1 MKAKILAL
9 LVMIAMSVCVLAS
22 CSMLPEDLANKLQG
36 AVDTVKDKV
45 NGIIN
50 PNDTPD
56 HEHNFVD
63 GKCECGESDPNYVA
77 PHEHSYV
84 DGKCECGATDPSY
97 VPPHTHSYV
106 DGKCECGAT
115 DPSYVPPHE
124 HTYVDGKCECG
135 AEDPTYVPPHEH
147 TYVDGKCECGAED
160 PNYVPPTPT
169 PDGTAENPYALTVP
183 GELNVAFAGGYNP
196 VWYTFTASED
206 KLLKVTLSSANAD
219 MGYGVA
225 ADQMMYTS
233 GATVVEVELAAGT
246 TYYVNFSTING
257 EAEEYTVTAAYV
269 EVAEV
274 TPASIAGTY
283 YIRGGAVVT
292 EVITVVIDANG
303 TISFDNNSYNFSI
316 ENNVVTVTT
325 ASGMDVSTLVN
336 ILINS
341 EGKVTGFIWNGS
353 ECDLYVPSEGGDEE
367 EDPEEPV
374 VPAGPIDTDNSDVV
388 IGENTV
394 VADSEDVA
402 AESFVCV
409 LVVTAEGTFSVESND
424 LGSIFYDEKGD
435 TVGRGQVYLT
445 AGAYT
450 LTLYN
455 VNGLTEGTEYTFTLN
470 YTAPEGDDEETEPD
484 GSMNNPF
491 VLDTIPSELTFTG
504 NHDVC
509 YSYTATEAIT
519 IIINK
524 LAGSVMTI
532 TAEDW
537 DSEYN
542 DDYTNCTYYIYVAA
556 NETITLNPWTNS
568 GADDAVWT
576 YTFTVTAPVLEGS
589 IEKPANIS
597 IYQENSLDKP
607 GSDADGYVIFT
618 YSPWIDGTLTLTF
631 SANVDIKY
639 GTDLEALTA
648 VADQATLTVDIASD
662 TDIYVLVKGDASV
675 TFTATAVEYPGTAN
689 NPYTLDPW
697 AGDHTCMYS
706 GKDVWYTIVGGEE
719 GGYVTLSSNF
729 ATAKLGAGSSIYA
742 ISYNDSETYGSVKF
756 YVKAGETAYVVIGD
770 WSEAAAS
777 EITFSLSF
785 EAGEHELDGTYEY
798 PFNGVLGDQICNFA
812 GGWSYVWY
820 KFETTETGYLT
831 VTSENENAAFV
842 ISPETSEYATGAKS
856 GTGTVSY
863 GSDAGV
869 CYVGV
874 KTADDGAGEIAFT
887 VSFEAG
893 ELKPDGSLAL
903 PYEAVIG
910 NNNCAFPGGYNYVWY
925 TITLEEAATLTISST
940 YENAYIILT
949 TVDEYEGVIASNRDW
964 SGVTGP
970 ITVDVV
976 AGTYLLAVTDWDG
989 AEASIDFVVSDG
1001 SVVAC
1006 AHENTTT
1013 TNTAT
1018 CTAAGTKTVVCNDC
1032 GETVSTEDVAALG
1045 HTGHADDFKCDVC
1058 SETVLPAADSVLTIK
1073 QAIALGTLYV
1083 NSTGGS
1089 YTADKYYVTGK
1100 IAEIVN
1106 TTYGQMTLVDED
1118 GNQFGPYNTYSA
1130 DGSTRYDALEVKPV
1144 KGDTVT
1150 VYGYI
1155 GAYYST
1161 VQMNGGA
1168 WITAHTAHEHV
1179 AGEAATCTTSQ
1190 LCTICDSILV
1200 SAIGHNDGDDA
1211 DTLCDLCGVDLSAV
1225 VEEYTETVSLSGSTG
1240 TLASD
1245 SLSISWASDNFN
1257 FLAEKNTSTTAIRT
1271 SDTDHYRAYVGSK
1284 FTISGNN
1291 GQKITKIVI
1300 TTTGSSYN
1308 YWADALTTA
1317 GVTAVA
1323 DGANVTITVDTGTV
1337 DSVSFTIGKQS
1348 RIKSIEITYQ

>member
-9 LVMIAMSVCVLAS
+9 IVMIAMSVCVLAS

-50 PNDTPD
+50 PNGTPE
-56 HEHNFVD
+56 HTHNFVE
-63 GKCECGESDPNYVA
+63 GKCECGESDPNYVP

-97 VPPHTHSYV
+97 VPPHEHSYV
-106 DGKCECGAT
+106 NGKCECGAE

-124 HTYVDGKCECG
+124 HS
-135 AEDPTYVPPHEH
+135 
-147 TYVDGKCECGAED
+147 YVDGKCECGAED

-196 VWYTFTASED
+196 VWYTFTASEN

-219 MGYGVA
+219 MGYGIA
-225 ADQMMYTS
+225 ADQMMYTG
-233 GATVVEVELAAGT
+233 GATTVEVELVAGT
-246 TYYVNFSTING
+246 TYYVNFSTLNA
-257 EAEEYTVTAAYV
+257 EAEEYTVNATYV
-269 EVAEV
+269 EKAEV

-283 YIRGGAVVT
+283 YIRGGAMVT
-292 EVITVVIDANG
+292 KVITVVIDANG
-303 TISFDNNSYNFSI
+303 TLSFDNNAYNFSI

-325 ASGMDVSTLVN
+325 ASGMDVSALVN

-341 EGKVTGFIWNGS
+341 EGKVTGFIWNGN

-367 EDPEEPV
+367 EDGIDGTYATADGILV
-374 VPAGPIDTDNSDVV
+374 VEI
-388 IGENTV
+388 
-394 VADSEDVA
+394 DSEAGTVKFVHTHPMSGYVNTIVA
-402 AESFVCV
+402 NFTFEDG
-409 LVVTAEGTFSVESND
+409 VVTLTNEDGSAFPAMYGITITDGEVTGALYEGWDYVLAPATP
-424 LGSIFYDEKGD
+424 G
-435 TVGRGQVYLT
+435 
-445 AGAYT
+445 
-450 LTLYN
+450 
-455 VNGLTEGTEYTFTLN
+455 EGEGGEGGEGGE
-470 YTAPEGDDEETEPD
+470 TAPE
-484 GSMNNPF
+484 GSMNNPII
-491 VLDTIPSELTFTG
+491 LDTIPSELTFTG
-504 NHDVC
+504 IHDVY

-524 LAGSVMTI
+524 LAGSYMSI
-532 TAEDW
+532 TAEDY
-537 DSEYN
+537 DAEYN

-556 NETITLNPWTNS
+556 NETITLNPWKDS

-589 IEKPANIS
+589 IDKPANLS
-597 IYQENSLDKP
+597 TYFENSLDKP

-618 YSPWIDGTLTLTF
+618 YSPWIDGTLTLAF

-648 VADQATLTVDIASD
+648 VADQATLTVDIVSS
-662 TDIYVLVKGDASV
+662 TNLYVLVKGDASV
-675 TFTATAVEYPGTAN
+675 TFTATAEEYPGTAN

-697 AGDHTCMYS
+697 AGDHTCSYT
-706 GKDVWYTIVGGEE
+706 GYDVWYTIVGGEE
-719 GGYVTLSSNF
+719 GGYVTLSSTF
-729 ATAKLGAGSSIYA
+729 ATAKLGAGSSTYS
-742 ISYNDSETYGSVKF
+742 ISYNDSETYGSVRF
-756 YVKAGETAYVVIGD
+756 YVNAGETAYVVIGD

-777 EITFSLSF
+777 EVTFSLSF
-785 EAGEHELDGTYEY
+785 EAGEHELDGTYDY
-798 PFNGVLGDQICNFA
+798 PYNGALGDQTCNFA

-820 KFETTETGYLT
+820 KLETTETGYLT
-831 VTSENENAAFV
+831 VTSANENAYFV
-842 ISPETSEYATGAKS
+842 ISPETSAYATGAKE

-874 KTADDGAGEIAFT
+874 KTADDEAGEIAFT

-910 NNNCAFPGGYNYVWY
+910 NNNCAFPGGYALVWY

-940 YENAYIILT
+940 YENAWLVLT
-949 TVDEYEGVIASNRDW
+949 TVDQYEGVIASNQSW
-964 SGVTGP
+964 SGVTGS
-970 ITVDVV
+970 ITADVD
-976 AGTYLLAVTDWDG
+976 AGTYLIGVADWNEG
-989 AEASIDFVVSDG
+989 EVSIDFVVSDG

-1032 GETVSTEDVAALG
+1032 GETVSTEDVEALG
-1045 HTGHADDFKCDVC
+1045 HTGHADDFKCDTC
-1058 SETVLPAADSVLTIK
+1058 SEKVLPEDGSVLTIK
-1073 QAIALGTLYV
+1073 QAIALGNLYK
-1083 NSTGGS
+1083 NSTGSVYG
-1089 YTADKYYVTGK
+1089 TEKYYVTGV
-1100 IAEIVN
+1100 IVN
-1106 TTYGQMTLVDED
+1106 VANPDKYGNITIKDED
-1118 GNQFGPYNTYSA
+1118 GTEFLVYGTWSA
-1130 DGSTRYDALEVKPV
+1130 DGKTQYGSLTVKPG
-1144 KGDTVT
+1144 KGDTIT
-1150 VYGYI
+1150 VYAVV

-1161 VQMNGGA
+1161 AQMSNG
-1168 WITAHTAHEHV
+1168 WIIEHVAHEHV
-1179 AGEAATCTTSQ
+1179 GGEAATCTTSQ
-1190 LCTICDSILV
+1190 LCTLCDAILV
-1200 SAIGHNDGDDA
+1200 PASGHNDGNDA
-1211 DTLCDLCGVDLSAV
+1211 DTLCDACGTDLAV
-1225 VEEYTETVSLSGSTG
+1225 SVEEYTEKFTITASTG
-1240 TLASD
+1240 TLSSD
-1245 SLSISWASDNFN
+1245 KKSISWESDNFN
-1257 FLAEKNTSTTAIRT
+1257 FLGEKAGSSTDIRT
-1271 SDTDHYRAYVGSK
+1271 SDSDHYRAYVGSR

-1300 TTTGSSYN
+1300 VTTGSSYN
-1308 YWADALTTA
+1308 FWADSLTTS

-1323 DGANVTITVDTGTV
+1323 NGANLTITVDAGTI
-1337 DSVSFTIGKQS
+1337 DEISFTITKQS
-1348 RIKSIEITYQ
+1348 RIKSIEITYQA